1 MNRKK
6 WVVSPCDRD
15 AAATI
20 AENCGVEP
28 FAAFLLCSRGMTDEF
43 EIESFLYDTDLI
55 DPYTLPDMEKAVERV
70 NQALENGERITV
82 FGDYDCDGVTST
94 ALLYSYLSSRGAN
107 VDFYIP
113 DRSGEGYG
121 MNLGAID
128 QLKSRGTNV
137 IITVDNG
144 ISAIEEIAYAKALG
158 IDVVVT
164 DHHRVGEVLP
174 DAVAVVDPHRED
186 SLCEFSDW
194 AGVGVAFKFVSAL
207 DDSEGYELLEQYGD
221 IIALGTVAD
230 IVSLKGEN
238 RIIVRSGIAFM
249 NAALEDGTL
258 RLGLKALL
266 DASGSTG
273 ALDSSSVAYR
283 IAPRVNAAGR
293 MGSAERALKLLLT
306 EDVNEAKE
314 IAEEVSNANAQR
326 QATETEIT
334 ASAIE
339 YIENAPEIKHKRVIV
354 VEGDDWHQGVIGI
367 VASRLVEKYGK
378 PCIVISKGGDI
389 AKGSGRS
396 IDGFSLYD
404 ALSYCS
410 DILVQYGG
418 HVLAAGLTVD
428 SDKIDA
434 FREKINE
441 YAVNAQ
447 AAVPTLKIDCK
458 LNPSSINV
466 DMLSSLQVLEPY
478 GAENPQPLFG
488 LYNMEITAIQPVGA
502 GKHLRITVKRKNS
515 IVTVIMFSVTLEEFP
530 YKVGDTVD
538 LAVKLSENEFQGK
551 VQVSIQAKAIK
562 LSGVDDDE
570 AIASIHAYEDFCAEE
585 SISDD
590 LKNKISV
597 NRELCGSVY
606 KFVKANNGWNFSAE
620 VLCYRLGLSPKQIAA
635 CQISLDALTELGILN
650 LKDGK
655 YTIPAQTVKNPLE
668 NSKIFQKIVL

>member
-1 MNRKK
+1 
-6 WVVSPCDRD
+6 
-15 AAATI
+15 
-20 AENCGVEP
+20 
-28 FAAFLLCSRGMTDEF
+28 
-43 EIESFLYDTDLI
+43 
-55 DPYTLPDMEKAVERV
+55 
-70 NQALENGERITV
+70 
-82 FGDYDCDGVTST
+82 
-94 ALLYSYLSSRGAN
+94 
-107 VDFYIP
+107 
-113 DRSGEGYG
+113 
-121 MNLGAID
+121 
-128 QLKSRGTNV
+128 
-137 IITVDNG
+137 
-144 ISAIEEIAYAKALG
+144 
-158 IDVVVT
+158 
-164 DHHRVGEVLP
+164 
-174 DAVAVVDPHRED
+174 
-186 SLCEFSDW
+186 
-194 AGVGVAFKFVSAL
+194 
-207 DDSEGYELLEQYGD
+207 
-221 IIALGTVAD
+221 
-230 IVSLKGEN
+230 
-238 RIIVRSGIAFM
+238 
-249 NAALEDGTL
+249 
-258 RLGLKALL
+258 
-266 DASGSTG
+266 
-273 ALDSSSVAYR
+273 
-283 IAPRVNAAGR
+283 

-334 ASAIE
+334 AYAIE
-339 YIENAPEIKHKRVIV
+339 YIENAPQIKHKRVIV

-378 PCIVISKGGDI
+378 PCIVISKNGDV

-404 ALSYCS
+404 ALSYCG

-441 YAVNAQ
+441 YAVNSA
-447 AAVPTLKIDCK
+447 AAVPTIKIDCK
-458 LNPSSINV
+458 LNPTSINV

>member
-107 VDFYIP
+107 VDYYIP

-128 QLKSRGTNV
+128 ILKSRGTNV

-144 ISAIEEIAYAKALG
+144 ISAVEEIAYAKTLG

-164 DHHRVGEVLP
+164 DHHRVGDVLP

-249 NAALEDGTL
+249 NAAMEDGSL
-258 RLGLKALL
+258 RSGLKALL

-273 ALDSSSVAYR
+273 TLDSSSVAYR

-306 EDVNEAKE
+306 EDANEAKE

-334 ASAIE
+334 ACAIE

-378 PCIVISKGGDI
+378 PCIVISKNGDV

-428 SDKIDA
+428 SGKIDA

-441 YAVNAQ
+441 YALNSET
-447 AAVPTLKIDCK
+447 AVPTLKIDCK
-458 LNPSSINV
+458 LNPSSINI
-466 DMLSSLQVLEPY
+466 DILSSLQVLEPF

-515 IVTVIMFSVTLEEFP
+515 IVTVIMFSVTLEDFP
-530 YKVGDTVD
+530 YKVGDIVD

-585 SISDD
+585 LVSQE

-597 NRELCGSVY
+597 NREICGNVY
-606 KFVKANNGWNFSAE
+606 KFVKANNGWNYSAE

-635 CQISLDALTELGILN
+635 CQISLDALTELGVLI

-668 NSKIFQKIVL
+668 NSKIFQKIVI

>member
-15 AAATI
+15 AAASI

-94 ALLYSYLSSRGAN
+94 ALLYSYLSFRGAN
-107 VDFYIP
+107 VDYYIP

-164 DHHRVGEVLP
+164 DHHRVGDVLP
-174 DAVAVVDPHRED
+174 DTVAVVDPHRED

-266 DASGSTG
+266 DASGATG
-273 ALDSSSVAYR
+273 PLDSSSVAYR

-339 YIENAPEIKHKRVIV
+339 YIENAPQIKHKRVIV

-367 VASRLVEKYGK
+367 VASRLVERYGK
-378 PCIVISKGGDI
+378 PCIVISKGGDV

-441 YAVNAQ
+441 YAVNAE

>member
-107 VDFYIP
+107 VDYYIP

-128 QLKSRGTNV
+128 ILKSRGTNV

-144 ISAIEEIAYAKALG
+144 ISAVEEIAYAKTLG

-164 DHHRVGEVLP
+164 DHHRVGDVLP

-249 NAALEDGTL
+249 NAAMEDGTL

-273 ALDSSSVAYR
+273 TLDSSSVAYR

-306 EDVNEAKE
+306 EDANEAKE

-334 ASAIE
+334 ACAIE
-339 YIENAPEIKHKRVIV
+339 YIENAPKIKHKRVIV

-378 PCIVISKGGDI
+378 PCIVISKNGDV

-428 SDKIDA
+428 SGKIDG

-441 YAVNAQ
+441 YALNSET
-447 AAVPTLKIDCK
+447 AVPTLKIDCK
-458 LNPSSINV
+458 LNPSSINI
-466 DMLSSLQVLEPY
+466 DILSSLQVLEPF

-515 IVTVIMFSVTLEEFP
+515 IVTVIMFSVTLEDFP
-530 YKVGDTVD
+530 YKVGDIVD

-585 SISDD
+585 LVSQE

-597 NRELCGSVY
+597 NREICGNVY
-606 KFVKANNGWNFSAE
+606 KFVKANNGWNYSAE

-635 CQISLDALTELGILN
+635 CQISLDALTELGVLI

-668 NSKIFQKIVL
+668 NSKIFQKIVI

>member
-55 DPYTLPDMEKAVERV
+55 DPYTLPDMENAVKRV
-70 NQALENGERITV
+70 NQSLENGERITV

-107 VDFYIP
+107 VDYYIP

-121 MNLGAID
+121 MNPGAID
-128 QLKSRGTNV
+128 QLKSRGTNL

-144 ISAIEEIAYAKALG
+144 ISAVEEIAYAKTLG

-164 DHHRVGEVLP
+164 DHHRVGETLP

-194 AGVGVAFKFVSAL
+194 AGVGVAFKLVSAL

-249 NAALEDGTL
+249 NAALGDGSL
-258 RLGLKALL
+258 RMGLRALL
-266 DASGSTG
+266 EASGSSGT
-273 ALDSSSVAYR
+273 LDSSSVAYR

-306 EDVNEAKE
+306 NDWNEAKE

-339 YIENAPEIKHKRVIV
+339 YIERTPEIKHRRVIV

-378 PCIVISKGGDI
+378 PCIVISKNGDV

-428 SDKIDA
+428 SDKVDA

-441 YAVNAQ
+441 YALKDG

-466 DMLSSLQVLEPY
+466 DMLSSLQVLEPF

-488 LYNMEITAIQPVGA
+488 LYNMVISAIQPVGA
-502 GKHLRITVKRKNS
+502 GKHLRITVKRKTS

-562 LSGVDDDE
+562 LSGIDDDE
-570 AIASIHAYEDFCAEE
+570 AIASIHDYEDFCA
-585 SISDD
+585 SDTVSQE

-597 NRELCGSVY
+597 NREFCGNVY
-606 KFVKANNGWNFSAE
+606 KFVKANNGWDFSAE
-620 VLCYRLGLSPKQIAA
+620 VLCYRLGLSPGYISA
-635 CQISLDALTELGILN
+635 CQISLDALAELGILS

-668 NSKIFQKIVL
+668 NSKIFQKIMM

>member
-128 QLKSRGTNV
+128 ILKSRGTNV

-144 ISAIEEIAYAKALG
+144 ISAVEEIAYAKTLG

-258 RLGLKALL
+258 RTGLKALL
-266 DASGSTG
+266 DACGSTG

-306 EDVNEAKE
+306 ENVNEAKE

-339 YIENAPEIKHKRVIV
+339 YIENAPGIKHKRVIV

-378 PCIVISKGGDI
+378 PCIVISKNGDV

-404 ALSYCS
+404 ALSYCG

-441 YAVNAQ
+441 YAVNAE

-466 DMLSSLQVLEPY
+466 DMLSSLQVLEPF

-488 LYNMEITAIQPVGA
+488 LYNMEITAVQPVGS

-530 YKVGDTVD
+530 YKVGDNVD

-570 AIASIHAYEDFCAEE
+570 AIASIHTYEDFCADEI
-585 SISDD
+585 ISDE
-590 LKNKISV
+590 LKTKISV

-606 KFVKANNGWNFSAE
+606 KFVKANNGWNFSSE

-655 YTIPAQTVKNPLE
+655 YTIPTQIVKNPLE

>member
-94 ALLYSYLSSRGAN
+94 ALLYSYLSSRDAN
-107 VDFYIP
+107 VDYYIP

-164 DHHRVGEVLP
+164 DHHRVGDILP

-367 VASRLVEKYGK
+367 VASRLVERYGK
-378 PCIVISKGGDI
+378 PCIVISKSGDV

-441 YAVNAQ
+441 YAVNAE

-502 GKHLRITVKRKNS
+502 GKHIRITVKRKNS

>member
-15 AAATI
+15 AAASI

-121 MNLGAID
+121 MNPGAID
-128 QLKSRGTNV
+128 ILKSRGTNV

-144 ISAIEEIAYAKALG
+144 ISAIEEIAYAKTLG

-164 DHHRVGEVLP
+164 DHHRVGDVLP

-207 DDSEGYELLEQYGD
+207 DESEGYELLEQYGD

-273 ALDSSSVAYR
+273 TLDSSSVAYR

-306 EDVNEAKE
+306 ADANEAKE

-378 PCIVISKGGDI
+378 PCIVISKNGDV

-410 DILVQYGG
+410 DVLVQYGG

-441 YAVNAQ
+441 YAVNSE

-466 DMLSSLQVLEPY
+466 DMLSSLQVLEPF

-570 AIASIHAYEDFCAEE
+570 AIASIHTYEDFCAQEIISEE
-585 SISDD
+585 LKSD
-590 LKNKISV
+590 ISV
-597 NRELCGSVY
+597 NRELCGNVY
-606 KFVKANNGWNFSAE
+606 KFVKANKGWNFSAE

-650 LKDGK
+650 LKEGK
-655 YTIPAQTVKNPLE
+655 YTIPDQTVKNPLE
-668 NSKIFQKIVL
+668 NSKIFKKIAI

>member
-15 AAATI
+15 AAASI

-121 MNLGAID
+121 MNPGAID
-128 QLKSRGTNV
+128 LLKSRGTNV

-164 DHHRVGEVLP
+164 DHHRVGDVLP

-186 SLCEFSDW
+186 SLCDFSDW

-207 DDSEGYELLEQYGD
+207 DKSEGYELLEQYGD

-266 DASGSTG
+266 EASGSTG

-306 EDVNEAKE
+306 DDVNEAKE
-314 IAEEVSNANAQR
+314 IAKEISDANAQR

-339 YIENAPEIKHKRVIV
+339 YIENAPGIKHKRVIV

-378 PCIVISKGGDI
+378 PCIVISKNGDV

-410 DILVQYGG
+410 DVLVQYGG

-428 SDKIDA
+428 SNKIDA
-434 FREKINE
+434 FRDKINE
-441 YAVNAQ
+441 YADKTDT
-447 AAVPTLKIDCK
+447 AVPTLKIDCK

-515 IVTVIMFSVTLEEFP
+515 IVTVIMFSVTLEAFP

-562 LSGVDDDE
+562 LSGIDDDE
-570 AIASIHAYEDFCAEE
+570 AIASFHAYEDFCAQETV
-585 SISDD
+585 SDE
-590 LKNKISV
+590 LKNKIQV
-597 NRELCGSVY
+597 NRDFCGNVY
-606 KFVKANNGWNFSAE
+606 KFVKANSGWNFSAE

-635 CQISLDALTELGILN
+635 CQISLDALTELGILI

-655 YTIPAQTVKNPLE
+655 YTIPEQTVKNPLE
-668 NSKIFQKIVL
+668 NSKIFQKII

>member
-70 NQALENGERITV
+70 NQALEDGERITV

-107 VDFYIP
+107 VDYYIP

-121 MNLGAID
+121 MNPGAID
-128 QLKSRGTNV
+128 ILKSRGTNV

-144 ISAIEEIAYAKALG
+144 ISAVEEIAYAKTLG

-164 DHHRVGEVLP
+164 DHHRVGDVLP

-186 SLCEFSDW
+186 SLCDFSDW

-207 DDSEGYELLEQYGD
+207 DESEGYELLEQYGD

-266 DASGSTG
+266 DSSGSTG
-273 ALDSSSVAYR
+273 NLDSSSVAYR

-306 EDVNEAKE
+306 DDVNEAKE
-314 IAEEVSNANAQR
+314 IAQEVSNANAQR

-339 YIENAPEIKHKRVIV
+339 YIENAPEIKHRRVIV

-378 PCIVISKGGDI
+378 PCIVISKNGDV

-434 FREKINE
+434 FRDKINE
-441 YAVNAQ
+441 YADKTDT
-447 AAVPTLKIDCK
+447 AVPTLKIDCK

-515 IVTVIMFSVTLEEFP
+515 MVTVIMFSVTLEEFP

-570 AIASIHAYEDFCAEE
+570 AIASIHAYEDFCAQETIPQE
-585 SISDD
+585 
-590 LKNKISV
+590 LKKAISV
-597 NRELCGSVY
+597 NRELCGNVY
-606 KFVKANNGWNFSAE
+606 KFVKANSGWNFSSE

-635 CQISLDALTELGILN
+635 CQISLDALTELGILI

-655 YTIPAQTVKNPLE
+655 YTIPEQTVKNPLE
-668 NSKIFQKIVL
+668 NSKIFQKII

>member
-70 NQALENGERITV
+70 NQALQNGERITV

-107 VDFYIP
+107 VDYYIP

-378 PCIVISKGGDI
+378 PCIVISKNGDV

-404 ALSYCS
+404 ALSYCG

-441 YAVNAQ
+441 YAVNAE

-502 GKHLRITVKRKNS
+502 GKHLRISIKRKNS

-562 LSGVDDDE
+562 LSGVNDDE

-585 SISDD
+585 TVSDD